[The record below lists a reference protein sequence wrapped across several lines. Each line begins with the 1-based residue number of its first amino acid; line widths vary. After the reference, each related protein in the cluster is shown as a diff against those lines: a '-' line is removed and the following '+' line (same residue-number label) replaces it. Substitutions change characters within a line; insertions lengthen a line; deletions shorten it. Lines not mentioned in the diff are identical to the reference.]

1 MCFCDLWMAI
11 LVSTGAVLV
20 ASVLVCVVLPFH
32 KGDYK
37 PLPAQ
42 AELTGW
48 LARQAAP
55 AGRYMVPWWDPAS
68 RTPPDPDSNQPRAV
82 LLVQYG
88 PMSMGKLLLTWVVH
102 LLVLETLVAYA
113 VSIVLPHGADGMT
126 VFRLTSV
133 VALLAYGGGV
143 VPRAI
148 WEGVPWKQ
156 IPAGLLDAALYAVA
170 TGAIFLWLWPQA

>member
-11 LVSTGAVLV
+11 LVSTGAVFV
-20 ASVLVCVVLPFH
+20 ASALLWMVLPFH

-37 PLPAQ
+37 PLPSQ
-42 AELTGW
+42 AELSGL
-48 LARQAAP
+48 LARQAPP
-55 AGRYMVPWWDPAS
+55 AGRYMVPWCDPGS
-68 RTPPDPDSNQPRAV
+68 KTPPDPNQPRAV

-88 PMSMGKLLLTWVVH
+88 PMSMGKPLLTWLLH
-102 LLVLETLVAYA
+102 LLILETLVAYA
-113 VSIVLPHGADGMT
+113 VSIVLPRGEDGMT

-156 IPAGLLDAALYAVA
+156 IPVGLFDAVIYAAA
-170 TGAIFLWLWPQA
+170 TGAIFMWLWPQV